1 TLAEYQTLKAAV
13 SNSSNALKAVGQGTG
28 SGAGNNS
35 SGFSALLAG
44 YRHYDNGSFNSSIG
58 YDAFFWS
65 STETGST
72 VDYMRLFY
80 YDDNVYLS
88 NTNKRYGF
96 SVRCLKD

>member
-44 YRHYDNGSFNSSIG
+44 YRHYSNGSFYYIG
-58 YDAFFWS
+58 NYTYFWS
-65 STETGST
+65 STENGSLAT
-72 VDYMRLFY
+72 SMYLY
-80 YDDNVYLS
+80 YNNDNVYFHNS
-88 NTNKRYGF
+88 NKYYGF